1 MVGGGLAGLTAAW
14 ALRGFADRIVVVER
28 DRYPEGV
35 EYRPGVPQARH
46 AHLVME
52 AGHRA
57 LEEMMPGIRRQL
69 TDAGAQFVSAT
80 RDLRWLSSAGWM
92 ADYDPA
98 SVSFLCCTRPLLD
111 KAVLDRVR
119 ADGSIEFLEG
129 TEVVGLLG
137 SSRAVTGVRV
147 RARGASDGGGDGDGD
162 GEIGGEVGG
171 GRAGGG
177 RSDAVRSAVEEIPAQ
192 LVVDATGRR
201 ATTPAWLAEL
211 GCPPVPEEQVDA
223 GVAYATRLFHRPP
236 GFDPGWKSA
245 YIQTAAPHIKTLGV
259 LIPVEGDRWIV
270 GLGGMRGAEPEPGEA
285 GYNKLL
291 NELRHPILSEALRDA
306 EPATEVRGFRPG
318 PSVRRHYER
327 SPVQGLLVT
336 GDAASSFNPVYAQ
349 GITVAAFAARAL
361 RRSLVRRGD
370 LGPATVRD
378 AQRGIME
385 ASKAPW
391 MMSSSEDVRFPATT
405 GGPSGALI
413 RLQHRA
419 LDRVLAAATRDPAVT
434 SAFHE
439 VLAMTSPPSA
449 LLRPNVLAGVL
460 RG

>member
-1 MVGGGLAGLTAAW
+1 MTSSGTGSASGAGTAVVIGGGLAGLTAAW

-28 DRYPEGV
+28 DRYPEGL

-52 AGHRA
+52 TGHRV
-57 LEEMMPGIRRQL
+57 LEEMMPGIGAEL
-69 TDAGAQFVSAT
+69 TEAGAEFVTSS
-80 RDLRWLSSAGWM
+80 RDLRWLCSAGWM
-92 ADYDPA
+92 AEYEPTK
-98 SVSFLCCTRPLLD
+98 VSFLCCTRPLLD

-119 ADGSIEFLEG
+119 ADGSIEFLES
-129 TEVVGLLG
+129 TETVGLLG
-137 SSRAVTGVRV
+137 SARAVTGVRLRS
-147 RARGASDGGGDGDGD
+147 RASSDGGRA
-162 GEIGGEVGG
+162 EVE
-171 GRAGGG
+171 
-177 RSDAVRSAVEEIPAQ
+177 DLPAQ

-201 ATTPAWLAEL
+201 SSVPDWLVGL
-211 GCPPVPEEQVDA
+211 GHAPVPEEQVDA

-236 GFDPGWKSA
+236 GFDPDWKA
-245 YIQTAAPHIKTLGV
+245 LYVQTSAPHVRTLGT
-259 LIPVEGDRWIV
+259 LLPVEGDRWIV
-270 GLGGMRGAEPEPGEA
+270 GVGGMRGAEPEPGEE
-285 GYNKLL
+285 GYNKILE
-291 NELRHPILSEALRDA
+291 ELRHPILREALRDA

-318 PSVRRHYER
+318 PSVRRRYER
-327 SPVQGLLVT
+327 GPVPGLIVT
-336 GDAASSFNPVYAQ
+336 GDAATSFNPVYGQ
-349 GITVAAFAARAL
+349 GVAVAALSARAL

-370 LGPATVRD
+370 LGPATVRE

-385 ASKAPW
+385 ASKAAW

-405 GGPSGALI
+405 GGPSGALV

-439 VLAMTSPPSA
+439 VLSLTAPPSA
-449 LLRPNVLAGVL
+449 LLRPKVLAGVL